1 MVTKK
6 FLAAVQ
12 HGCDWF
18 ADPLPTHII
27 RKYYAE
33 PRLEILNTLYL
44 RMLCFGEFLPL
55 NLSCICGLKCWI
67 LVWLLMIG
75 MLDCPSCSMG
85 TLRGTLH
92 SAAVCFSSGLGGT
105 PPRSLIA
112 RAREAPARQ
121 PTRLQRRKRVPS
133 GLCEHASR
141 PSVTNLVASTMPGT
155 VGADALWRHVRALYP
170 APARQNPASS
180 PNPAW
185 LHERMAAPPLR
196 RTSTPSW
203 ASALLGKERRSAKV
217 KAAVARRASPD
228 RRAGAPP
235 PRRSPGPSRV
245 SVRDRGRR
253 KKMTSGSAHQGD
265 TRKAFKPNGNYK
277 QS

>member
-33 PRLEILNTLYL
+33 PWLEILNTLYL
-44 RMLCFGEFLPL
+44 RMLSFGEFLPL

-75 MLDCPSCSMG
+75 MLDCPSRSMG

-92 SAAVCFSSGLGGT
+92 STAVRFSSGLGGT

-155 VGADALWRHVRALYP
+155 VGADALWRHV
-170 APARQNPASS
+170 
-180 PNPAW
+180 
-185 LHERMAAPPLR
+185 
-196 RTSTPSW
+196 
-203 ASALLGKERRSAKV
+203 
-217 KAAVARRASPD
+217 
-228 RRAGAPP
+228 
-235 PRRSPGPSRV
+235 
-245 SVRDRGRR
+245 
-253 KKMTSGSAHQGD
+253 
-265 TRKAFKPNGNYK
+265 
-277 QS
+277 